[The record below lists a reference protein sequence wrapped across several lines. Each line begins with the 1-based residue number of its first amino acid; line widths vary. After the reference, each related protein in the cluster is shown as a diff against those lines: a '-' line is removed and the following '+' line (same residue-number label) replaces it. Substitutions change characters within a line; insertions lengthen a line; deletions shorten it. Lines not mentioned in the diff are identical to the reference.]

1 MNASVPT
8 APIGPAGSAGSAV
21 EPVEVSFPVVGMT
34 CASCS
39 NRIERFL
46 RKTDGVVE
54 ANVNLATEVA
64 TIRFL
69 PEAVG
74 RAELVGAIEKAGY
87 EVRPGSLEAAEARAT
102 GAGEAASA
110 DTELDETE
118 RTRAREQREMG
129 IQAAVSI
136 AVAVGIMALMFGPL
150 GLAMA
155 DVNRL
160 VLWPATFVQFW
171 AGRRYYQAAWKSARH
186 GGTNMSTLVA
196 VGTSAAWGYS
206 VFVTMYPEVIMRA
219 GLPAETYFDSS
230 TIIIGLILLGKWLE
244 ARAKGR
250 TTGAIRRLVGLQ
262 AKTARL
268 VRASGDVDV
277 AIEQVQPG
285 DLLRVRPGEKV
296 PVDGVV
302 SEGSSAV
309 DEAMLT
315 GEAMP
320 VTKSPGDEVIGA
332 TLNTTGSFVMRATRV
347 GRDTALAQIVEMVRR
362 AQGSKAPIQRLADQI
377 GGVFVPLVLAT
388 GAATFALW
396 WLLGPEP
403 KVTLALAA
411 FITVVIIACPCA
423 MGLATPTAIMV
434 GTGRGAEAGILVRG
448 GEALENAHR
457 VTAVLLDKTGTLTR
471 GKPAVAEVLPAGDL
485 SPDDLLRLAAAVE
498 AGSEHPLAGAI
509 LLAARERGL
518 AFPTG
523 DAFVATAGGG
533 AEASID
539 GRPVLVG
546 SARFLEGRGVDLG
559 PLGAEG
565 EAQAAV
571 GRTPI
576 FVAVDG
582 VPAGLVAVADPVK
595 AEAAEAV
602 RGLGA
607 AGIEAWLVTGD
618 HRATALAVAAQVGIP
633 PERVRAQV
641 LPGAKAAVVEEL
653 RARGAVVAMVGDGIN
668 DAPALAAADL
678 GVAIG
683 TGADVAIEASDVTLV
698 GGDPRG
704 VVAAIALSRRTM
716 AVIRQNLFWAFAYN
730 VALIPIAM
738 GVLYPFFGITLNPAM
753 AAGAMALSSVS
764 VISNSLRL
772 RGYDPRPAAVLAAS
786 EHRTWTRVKD
796 AAYLAVIAGLAV
808 GVAAGVIGVNRWLDA
823 TAVPVAIR
831 ATALGG
837 PAPVWQ
843 VATGE
848 QVRVTFT
855 NDGDA
860 LVVCTLPGA
869 PKVELNPRPGQAQAA
884 RFALGTPGRYTLA
897 CAPLAATASVAG
909 MADGSMGG
917 AAALP
922 AAIFE
927 VR

>member
-1 MNASVPT
+1 MRASVPASPT
-8 APIGPAGSAGSAV
+8 LSGASPDV
-21 EPVEVSFPVVGMT
+21 TPVEVSFPVVGMT

-54 ANVNLATEVA
+54 ANVNLASEVA
-64 TIRFL
+64 TIRYL
-69 PEAVG
+69 PDAVG

-87 EVRPGSLEAAEARAT
+87 DVRPGALEAAEALAPGAT
-102 GAGEAASA
+102 SATAAVDSA
-110 DTELDETE
+110 LDETE
-118 RTRAREQREMG
+118 HIRAREQRQLG
-129 IQAAVSI
+129 IQS
-136 AVAVGIMALMFGPL
+136 AVGIGVATGIMLLMFGPFPL
-150 GLAMA
+150 TMA
-155 DVNRL
+155 DVSRL

-171 AGRRYYQAAWKSARH
+171 AGRRFYEAAWKIARH

-206 VFVTMYPEVIMRA
+206 VFVTLYPEVIMRA

-244 ARAKGR
+244 SRAKGR

-268 VRASGDVDV
+268 VRSGGDVDV
-277 AIEQVQPG
+277 PVEDVQPG

-302 SEGSSAV
+302 HEGSSAV

-332 TLNTTGSFVMRATRV
+332 TINTTGSFVMRTTRV
-347 GRDTALAQIVEMVRR
+347 GRETALAQIVEMVRR

-377 GGVFVPLVLAT
+377 SGVFVPVVLAVA
-388 GAATFALW
+388 AATFALW
-396 WLLGPEP
+396 FVLGPEP

-457 VTAVLLDKTGTLTR
+457 VTAVILDKTGTLTR
-471 GKPAVAEVLPAGDL
+471 GKPTVADVIPVGGRVPDEV
-485 SPDDLLRLAAAVE
+485 LRLAAAVE
-498 AGSEHPLAGAI
+498 AGSEHPLASAI
-509 LLAARERGL
+509 LLGARERGL
-518 AFPTG
+518 AFPGG
-523 DAFVATAGGG
+523 DAFVATPGGG
-533 AEASID
+533 AEAAVD
-539 GRPVLVG
+539 GRTVLVG
-546 SARFLEGRGVDLG
+546 SARFLAERDALIGDLA
-559 PLGAEG
+559 GAG
-565 EAQAAV
+565 EVQAAQ
-571 GRTPI
+571 GRTSV

-582 VPAGLVAVADPVK
+582 VVAGLIAIADPVK
-595 AEAAEAV
+595 AGSAEAV
-602 RGLGA
+602 RALEA

-618 HRATALAVAAQVGIP
+618 HRATAEALAAQVGIP
-633 PERVRAQV
+633 TARVRAEV
-641 LPGAKAAVVEEL
+641 LPGDKAGVVEEL
-653 RARGAVVAMVGDGIN
+653 RARGKVVAMVGDGIN

-683 TGADVAIEASDVTLV
+683 TGADVAIEASDITLV

-738 GVLYPFFGITLNPAM
+738 GILYPFFGITISPAM

-772 RGYDPRPAAVLAAS
+772 RGYDPRPTAVLGAA
-786 EHRTWTRVKD
+786 EHRTWTRVRD
-796 AAYLAVIAGLAV
+796 AAYLAVIAGLAS
-808 GVAAGVIGVNRWLDA
+808 GIAASVIGVDRWLDA
-823 TAVPVAIR
+823 SAVPVALR
-831 ATALGG
+831 ASELAQ
-837 PAPVWQ
+837 PPRVWQ
-843 VATGE
+843 VAAGE

-855 NDGDA
+855 NDADV
-860 LVVCTLPGA
+860 LYLCTLPGA
-869 PKVELNPRPGQAQAA
+869 PKLELNPRPGQDRAA
-884 RFALGTPGRYTLA
+884 RFALADPGRYTLA
-897 CAPLAATASVAG
+897 CAAIEQTAITG
-909 MADGSMGG
+909 GSMAPGMS
-917 AAALP
+917 AALP
-922 AAIFE
+922 AAVFE
-927 VR
+927 VP